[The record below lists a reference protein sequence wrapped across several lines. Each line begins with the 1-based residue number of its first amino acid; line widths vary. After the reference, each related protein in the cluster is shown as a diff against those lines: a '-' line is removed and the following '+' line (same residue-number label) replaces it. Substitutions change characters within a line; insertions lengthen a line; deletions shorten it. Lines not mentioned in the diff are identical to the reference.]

1 VAVESVSEELERAAA
16 QCALEI
22 MFDNIVGP
30 LRIEEV
36 FQKARALGQ
45 EEDAVTHE
53 IQEMTR
59 EPKILPG
66 LVEAHAIHEILAL
79 WA

>member
-1 VAVESVSEELERAAA
+1 MAVESVSEELERAAA

-22 MFDNIVGP
+22 MFDNIAGP

-36 FQKARALGQ
+36 LQKARALGQ

-53 IQEMTR
+53 IQEMTHKP
-59 EPKILPG
+59 EILPG
-66 LVEAHAIHEILAL
+66 LVEAQALHEILAL
-79 WA
+79 SA